1 MTAFP
6 VERAA
11 KRQALLDAVARV
23 APTLVA
29 HAAEAEALGTLPAV
43 TVDALDA
50 AGLFRLKLPAVL
62 GGAEADPVTQ
72 FEVLEALAMVD
83 ASASWCTMVGATTL
97 TLPAVYLPDD
107 AVAKVFSAGGI
118 PRAAGVYMPIGRA
131 EVVPGGYRV
140 TGRWPFAS
148 GVRHSQWLSATAR
161 VVRDGALTAER
172 CAVVFPT
179 ESATVHDNWQ
189 VAGLQGT
196 GSCDFSL
203 EDLFVPDAFTWDSE
217 KAGPQR
223 GGPLYRLAMP
233 GFVANEHAAFALGVA
248 RQALDVFVDVA
259 KAKARGVTPSLLA
272 RRPTV
277 QRLLAKADVELKAAR
292 ALTIERYERAWQ
304 MVCAGEL
311 VPPSMQAELRSV
323 AVHATDVAV
332 DVTTRVFRAAGGS
345 ALYLDHALQRCLRD
359 LHAGAQHFMVSDSA
373 YEGRGQFM
381 LEVTTAHPMT

>member
-1 MTAFP
+1 MTGFP

-23 APTLVA
+23 TPTLVA
-29 HAAEAEALGTLPAV
+29 HAAEAETLGTLPAA
-43 TVDALDA
+43 TVDALDE

-83 ASASWCTMVGATTL
+83 ASAAWCTMVGATTL
-97 TLPAVYLPDD
+97 TLPAVYLPDES
-107 AVAKVFSAGGI
+107 VAKMFATGRI

-131 EVVPGGYRV
+131 VVVPGGYRV

-148 GVRHSQWLSATAR
+148 GVRHSQWMSATAR
-161 VVRDGALTAER
+161 LVRDGALTSER
-172 CAVVFPT
+172 RTVVFPT
-179 ESATVHDNWQ
+179 ESAVVHDNWQ

-203 EDLFVPDAFTWDSE
+203 EDLFVAEEFTWDAE
-217 KAGPQR
+217 TAEPQR

-233 GFVANEHAAFALGVA
+233 GFVANEHAAFALGVS
-248 RQALDVFVDVA
+248 RQALEVFVDVA
-259 KAKARGVTPSLLA
+259 KAKARGLTPSVLA
-272 RRPTV
+272 GRAAV
-277 QRLLAKADVELKAAR
+277 QRLVAKADLELQAAR
-292 ALTIERYERAWQ
+292 AVTVELYERAWQ
-304 MVCAGEL
+304 GVCAGEQTT
-311 VPPSMQAELRSV
+311 PRMQAELRAV

-381 LEVTTAHPMT
+381 LGVTTAHPMM